1 MEIRPDMIKFGK
13 KINGQC
19 TISVNITSIRLKKC
33 TEISPENLSLRHYL
47 YLYLH
52 AVEHRGSKVSQ
63 TKVVN
68 SEQTVETTS
77 LITPAAIIE

>member
-1 MEIRPDMIKFGK
+1 MPIRLEKCTQIMEI
-13 KINGQC
+13 N
-19 TISVNITSIRLKKC
+19 
-33 TEISPENLSLRHYL
+33 PEAGIYKGVSDKNLSLCLYL